1 MTESKESLALIA
13 GLRSLEER
21 QAPASVRRQVAER
34 LEHTLFSTK
43 PEKQL
48 LPVFRFRLAPL
59 SFAMVVVGT
68 SGVLWASVH
77 AVRAVWSPNVEVSM
91 PVQAENQATSKV
103 AAAHRKLANRNAS
116 PALAVPAPPA
126 PEEAAPVSPV
136 SPAPLTLS
144 AKPTLPENASA
155 EQQLPKPAKTSIASP
170 SLPAVAAF
178 ELPSSAAA
186 ATPGLQ
192 EERAIL
198 DRARSFIRARNSHA
212 AYQALAEH
220 SARFAN
226 GRHAEEREA
235 LRVFNA
241 ALRSQAE
248 GRAAAL
254 SFHNRYPH
262 SLFWRG
268 IAEELGI
275 Q

>member
-48 LPVFRFRLAPL
+48 WPVFRFRLAPL

-77 AVRAVWSPNVEVSM
+77 VVRAVWSPKVEVIV
-91 PVQAENQATSKV
+91 PVQAENQTTPKVV
-103 AAAHRKLANRNAS
+103 AAHPKLAKRNVS
-116 PALAVPAPPA
+116 PPPAVPAPTAPA
-126 PEEAAPVSPV
+126 ADAPVVSPA
-136 SPAPLTLS
+136 SPAPLTLP
-144 AKPTLPENASA
+144 AKLTLPEKASA
-155 EQQLPKPAKTSIASP
+155 EQLPKPAKTSVVSP
-170 SLPAVAAF
+170 SVPAVAAF
-178 ELPSSAAA
+178 ELPSSA

-254 SFHNRYPH
+254 TFHNRYPH